1 MSAWGE
7 FLIPFILLREMALM
21 PLSVG
26 IFTTYGEHGVVN
38 YGLLSSMSLLYAIPP
53 ILVYFF
59 VQKHLVKGMVG
70 YIKG

>member
-1 MSAWGE
+1 
-7 FLIPFILLREMALM
+7 M